1 MFHSAQL
8 YAFFFRNRG
17 YYERMKST
25 PEMTRFN
32 DALRSV
38 MTVTKPELMALMHDP
53 KALEAVRQRKGP
65 KPLAHASSGRD

>member
-1 MFHSAQL
+1 M
-8 YAFFFRNRG
+8 R
-17 YYERMKST
+17 YYGRMKST

-38 MTVTKPELMALMHDP
+38 MTVTKPELTALLHDA

-65 KPLAHASSGRD
+65 KPLASAHASSGRD